1 MTPFD
6 PSKPWTPGGDWIAD
20 DYTLSQ
26 YLPNFGFT
34 GTTWVPKTERYQIF
48 PNEEDAD
55 KYQFTD
61 AGDTR
66 QFWANHTQA
75 APVNYSEST
84 LFQFTPE
91 AKEAIDNLKAA
102 NYGFYRRP
110 GEGHYGVLTPQGF
123 QEIYIPP
130 ERKSTFRKLVKGALS
145 IAPIFAAPLTGGLA
159 GSLGGGLA
167 GTIGANAL
175 VSGGIG
181 ALAGQDPLKSALT
194 GGLTAGIGSLV
205 SPFASSIGADV
216 LSSTGSQALADIASG
231 AVKGAAGGLPS
242 ALISG
247 NASNLLTGALTGGVG
262 GATKNLF
269 SDLPESVRA
278 PVTAAVTS
286 GLLGKDPTEA
296 AIRGFAGNLMKSGPT
311 MPGAGIS
318 EDIQEGFFEPGGPGF
333 MPTEYL
339 DDAEVQRELTSLLN
353 RYPAPAAPSDWFPG
367 ENIMSGIPE
376 WDMAA
381 VNAGL
386 PIGNLEQDFMVN
398 ERGQIVDNARNIG
411 NFVNGEFVVDT
422 GVTPNLSYASTGT
435 PVAGKAPGRAQAPSN
450 AASGAASSGFDPSL
464 LFALGAMMTPQQ
476 QKKEEQQMAPTR
488 AVQSPFGMDL
498 LV

>member
-1 MTPFD
+1 MSSFD
-6 PSKPWTPGGDWIAD
+6 WDTGSPEFQQAFAAAAPIAPPPPPPSVPWNQWYKTDNTDWSKWVPDENAWA
-20 DYTLSQ
+20 Q
-26 YLPNFGFT
+26 YLPQLGFKGDIGYQDVHSDYGT
-34 GTTWVPKTERYQIF
+34 GNWVY
-48 PNEEDAD
+48 
-55 KYQFTD
+55 
-61 AGDTR
+61 
-66 QFWANHTQA
+66 
-75 APVNYSEST
+75 
-84 LFQFTPE
+84 TPE
-91 AKEAIDNLKAA
+91 AQKEISRLEASGYKPLTRLGTHNIYSALK
-102 NYGFYRRP
+102 
-110 GEGHYGVLTPQGF
+110 TPDGTWQLN
-123 QEIYIPP
+123 Q
-130 ERKSTFRKLVKGALS
+130 KGQSFLDD
-145 IAPIFAAPLTGGLA
+145 IAPFLGILATPFLGPLA
-159 GSLGGGLA
+159 GALGGGLT
-167 GTIGANAL
+167 GTVAANAL

-181 ALAGQDPLKSALT
+181 ALSGGDPLKSALR

-205 SPFASSIGADV
+205 SPIASSIGADV
-216 LSSTGSQALADIASG
+216 LKATESPLLADIVSG
-231 AVKGAAGGLPS
+231 AIKGGAGALPG

-247 NASNLLTGALTGGVG
+247 DLGNVLSGALTGGIGG
-262 GATKNLF
+262 GAKNVF

-286 GLLGKDPTEA
+286 GLLGGDPTEA
-296 AIRGFAGNLMKSGPT
+296 AIRAFAGNLMKSGPT

-339 DDAEVQRELTSLLN
+339 DDAEVDRELQSLLG
-353 RYPAPAAPSDWFPG
+353 RYPAPPPPSDWFLG
-367 ENIMSGIPE
+367 ENIMSGVPE

-386 PIGNLEQDFMVN
+386 PIGNLEQDFFV
-398 ERGQIVDNARNIG
+398 EQAKEGRRIVDSAGNVG

-422 GVTPNLSYASTGT
+422 GVTPNLSYVATGT
-435 PVAGKAPGRAQAPSN
+435 PVAGKATGSTQAPSN

-498 LV
+498 LI